1 MNKNDITLAE
11 RYFEYARKHQQDF
24 NKRRIEIEK
33 LEARRK
39 NKKVYEQRLLN
50 NQELAKKLKGKYN
63 YALMAIKPEYRTC
76 ELVDMN
82 LCFRSLTDNTLDF
95 LSPAHFDNDVLN
107 DRMEYADTNYES
119 CQNNNNLYFDS
130 LEANE
135 EYKKNGTL
143 TYYLVPPDDE
153 SYDDNHKKEK
163 RENLSIKKSY
173 IQYKI
178 IKEYLTLEKKIKKY
192 ENLIELCEKIPTLY
206 DRPIQNINTDH
217 VMNIF
222 LYGLTNG
229 DLNKF
234 YELARFCAKIKDTKS
249 RNKAFA
255 IYANPTIYDALV
267 LFIGASTYKLLQP
280 CSFKSMWKKQVL
292 LDLQKASMNNINTGY
307 VCIDEPIPDTVA
319 KVKTLKKIM
328 KGNIITV
335 KDKYYPVD
343 LRIINRIPMIYITQN
358 IEQFKKMKNI
368 FSATAIEFHSKDI
381 AMPNISPQA
390 LYWLQNDFISL
401 GMHNIREVEKYPPKP
416 DRVTEDDII
425 EDFIESVCILG
436 DDFNCPIQELY
447 SAYCEFYKKYYGN
460 NHLTQ
465 IKFTK
470 QFAVVTNLQ
479 KYRPHYKG
487 QSNVY
492 YFKGIKID
500 ETKINPHPV
509 KEETVKDDVE
519 KKQKNES
526 DSAKKYP
533 TTFEDFCKDITSKQF
548 RLYQDQL
555 ENIRI
560 FNYQQNMEE

>member
-1 MNKNDITLAE
+1 MVHKIGGVTMNKNDITLAE

-249 RNKAFA
+249 RNKA
-255 IYANPTIYDALV
+255 
-267 LFIGASTYKLLQP
+267 
-280 CSFKSMWKKQVL
+280 
-292 LDLQKASMNNINTGY
+292 
-307 VCIDEPIPDTVA
+307 
-319 KVKTLKKIM
+319 
-328 KGNIITV
+328 
-335 KDKYYPVD
+335 
-343 LRIINRIPMIYITQN
+343 
-358 IEQFKKMKNI
+358 
-368 FSATAIEFHSKDI
+368 
-381 AMPNISPQA
+381 
-390 LYWLQNDFISL
+390 
-401 GMHNIREVEKYPPKP
+401 
-416 DRVTEDDII
+416 
-425 EDFIESVCILG
+425 SV
-436 DDFNCPIQELY
+436 
-447 SAYCEFYKKYYGN
+447 
-460 NHLTQ
+460 
-465 IKFTK
+465 
-470 QFAVVTNLQ
+470 V
-479 KYRPHYKG
+479 
-487 QSNVY
+487 
-492 YFKGIKID
+492 
-500 ETKINPHPV
+500 
-509 KEETVKDDVE
+509 
-519 KKQKNES
+519 
-526 DSAKKYP
+526 
-533 TTFEDFCKDITSKQF
+533 
-548 RLYQDQL
+548 
-555 ENIRI
+555 
-560 FNYQQNMEE
+560 